1 MLIRK
6 LIVKAAAATALCTA
20 AVFAQ
25 AAVIDFSGVQAFNA
39 NPLVLPE
46 ATVNNLSGGTVLV
59 GPGAAGQ
66 ADGFCFLA
74 PVFNCQNDGEIVFS
88 SPVTNVILD
97 VDGADPGDSV
107 LITAFNGVTSLG
119 SILATAD
126 GTLDFSAFGTITRLF
141 FDDSST
147 AAGVGYSTI
156 TFNQGPNNV
165 PEPASLA
172 LLAFGLAGL
181 GFARRRK

>member
-1 MLIRK
+1 MSIK
-6 LIVKAAAATALCTA
+6 KYFAKAVAAALCATA
-20 AVFAQ
+20 VVAQ
-25 AAVIDFSGVQAFNA
+25 AAVIDFSGVQNFNS

-46 ATVNNLSGGTVLV
+46 ATINNLSGGTVLV
-59 GPGAAGQ
+59 GPSAAGQ

-74 PVFNCQNDGEIVFS
+74 PGFNCQNDGEIVFS
-88 SPVTNVILD
+88 TSVTNVILD
-97 VDGADPGDSV
+97 VDGAQPGDSV
-107 LITAFNGVTSLG
+107 LITAFNGATSLG
-119 SILATAD
+119 SLLATTN

-172 LLAFGLAGL
+172 MLAFGLAGL

>member
-1 MLIRK
+1 MSIK
-6 LIVKAAAATALCTA
+6 KYFAKAVAAALCATA
-20 AVFAQ
+20 VVAQ
-25 AAVIDFSGVQAFNA
+25 AAVIDFSGVQGFNG

-46 ATVNNLSGGTVLV
+46 ATINNLSGGTVLV

-66 ADGFCFLA
+66 ADGFCFLGIG
-74 PVFNCQNDGEIVFS
+74 CQADGEIVFS
-88 SPVTNVILD
+88 TPVTNVILD
-97 VDGADPGDSV
+97 VDGANPGDSV
-107 LITAFNGVTSLG
+107 LITAFNGATSLG
-119 SILATAD
+119 SIATTVN

-147 AAGVGYSTI
+147 GAGFGYSTI